1 MTATRHVTIGKFSEI
16 SGYSEK
22 AIYHKIE
29 QGVWIEGRQWRKARD
44 NRILIDIKGYE
55 SWVEGDQ
62 APVSRR

>member
-1 MTATRHVTIGKFSEI
+1 MSMTRHVTIGKFAEI

-29 QGVWIEGRQWRKARD
+29 QGVWTEGWQWRKGRD

-55 SWVEGDQ
+55 RWVEGDQ
-62 APVSRR
+62 GPASSR